1 MERPRT
7 VDWIFVFHDEWLV
20 QQQYKKASVFSSS
33 NAAVELFSSYV
44 TVASESKL
52 GISLQISTQKTAV
65 VKKSATM

>member
-1 MERPRT
+1 M
-7 VDWIFVFHDEWLV
+7 
-20 QQQYKKASVFSSS
+20 SVFSSS

>member
-1 MERPRT
+1 M
-7 VDWIFVFHDEWLV
+7 
-20 QQQYKKASVFSSS
+20 SVFSSS
-33 NAAVELFSSYV
+33 NAAVELLGSYV